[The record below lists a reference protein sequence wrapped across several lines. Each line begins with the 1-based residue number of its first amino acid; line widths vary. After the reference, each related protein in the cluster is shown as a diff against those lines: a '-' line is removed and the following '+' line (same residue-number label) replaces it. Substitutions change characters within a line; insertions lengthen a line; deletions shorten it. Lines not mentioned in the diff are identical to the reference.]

1 MSFENINIPME
12 IIWVFALIFI
22 VLSFLETDD
31 KKMFILLAIWSFFY
45 WIHFWGIWL
54 LTAALINF
62 FDIAKNLAVTKY
74 KKNEFVFAFFVI
86 AYTIIWV
93 KTWNWE
99 IMNYLFTLASITS
112 LYAAFFLRW
121 ISLRIVYLAVVM
133 IYLIYTIVW
142 NSLTWSI
149 TNLLFFIS
157 ISSSMYM
164 LYKRRWFLWK
174 VRYARFLFFKNLRKM
189 FWYRFHRVKFLW

>member
-54 LTAALINF
+54 ITAALINF

-74 KKNEFVFAFFVI
+74 KRNEFVFAFFVI
-86 AYTIIWV
+86 AYTIIGV

-99 IMNYLFTLASITS
+99 LMNYLFTLASITS

-133 IYLIYTIVW
+133 IYLLYTIVW

-157 ISSSMYM
+157 LSSSMYM

-174 VRYARFLFFKNLRKM
+174 VRYARFLFLKNLRKF
-189 FWYRFHRVKFLW
+189 FWYRYGRVKFLW

>member
-54 LTAALINF
+54 ITAALINF

-74 KKNEFVFAFFVI
+74 KRNEFVFAFFVI
-86 AYTIIWV
+86 AYTIIGV

-99 IMNYLFTLASITS
+99 LMNYLFTLASITS

-133 IYLIYTIVW
+133 IYLLYTIVW

-157 ISSSMYM
+157 LSSSMYM

-174 VRYARFLFFKNLRKM
+174 VRYARFLFLKSLRKF
-189 FWYRFHRVKFLW
+189 FWYRYGRVKFLW